1 MNPMQMIQKF
11 MGNNQMMQ
19 NPMAR
24 NVINMAQRGDFSGI
38 EQFGRNIAKERGI
51 DFDNAFEQFKRQFP
65 VG

>member
-1 MNPMQMIQKF
+1 MNPMQMIQNF

>member
-1 MNPMQMIQKF
+1 MNPMQMIQNF

-51 DFDNAFEQFKRQFP
+51 DFDNTFEQFKRQFP